1 MRDTLFYYLTDL
13 VENSYNMRGAKR
25 KRVVVSMKERL
36 RAIERLEIGESV
48 KLISDE
54 FGVGVTTV
62 KDWRRNKNAI
72 QDFCTQIESDER
84 LSTIRRTINTRLIRV
99 REWLIIALHLCL
111 FY

>member
-1 MRDTLFYYLTDL
+1 
-13 VENSYNMRGAKR
+13 MRGAKR

-36 RAIERLEIGESV
+36 RAIKRLEIGESV

>member
-1 MRDTLFYYLTDL
+1 
-13 VENSYNMRGAKR
+13 MRGAKR

-72 QDFCTQIESDER
+72 QDFCTQESDER